1 MDMNGKMAD
10 GKPME
15 DASRERLYR
24 IGEIARLSGVSV
36 RMLRHYDALGLLRPR
51 GATEAGYRLY
61 DEAALNRLRRIAYL
75 RALDFPLRE
84 IARMLDGADDDAMT
98 ALRLHRALM
107 LKKRAQIDAI
117 LSRLDR
123 AVAGEMLE
131 GQWGADK
138 TVHEETEERAM
149 KEYEAVKQMYAE
161 EARERWGDTPAYEES
176 ERRRAARTK
185 EQENEALLEMD
196 AILAGFAAARTLPP
210 EGERAQALASQL
222 QAHITKWYYP
232 CTDEIFA
239 GLGAMYVQDERFT
252 KNIDRHGE
260 GTAAFMSR
268 TIAAYCEAQRGAK

>member
-1 MDMNGKMAD
+1 MDDDSRMAACN
-10 GKPME
+10 PAE
-15 DASRERLYR
+15 DASRGRMYR

-36 RMLRHYDALGLLRPR
+36 RMLRYYDALGLLRPR
-51 GATEAGYRLY
+51 GATQAGYRLY
-61 DEAALNRLRRIAYL
+61 DGAALNRLRRIVYL
-75 RALDFPLRE
+75 RALDFPLGE
-84 IARMLDGADDDAMT
+84 IARMLDGAEDDAMT
-98 ALRLHRALM
+98 AMRHHRALM

-123 AVAGEMLE
+123 AIAGEPLVQIQTKD
-131 GQWGADK
+131 G
-138 TVHEETEERAM
+138 TSHEETEERAM
-149 KEYEAVKQMYAE
+149 TEYEEVKQMYAE
-161 EARERWGDTPAYEES
+161 EARERWGGTSAYGES
-176 ERRRAARTK
+176 ERRRAARTE
-185 EQENEALLEMD
+185 EQEKEALLEMD

>member
-1 MDMNGKMAD
+1 M
-10 GKPME
+10 
-15 DASRERLYR
+15 YR
-24 IGEIARLSGVSV
+24 IGEIAQLSGVSV
-36 RMLRHYDALGLLRPR
+36 RMLRHYDALGLLKPR

-84 IARMLDGADDDAMT
+84 IARMLDGAEDDAMT
-98 ALRLHRALM
+98 ALRLHRELM
-107 LKKRAQIDAI
+107 VEKRARIDAI

-123 AVAGEMLE
+123 AMAGEPLRQIRNE
-131 GQWGADK
+131 DRTA
-138 TVHEETEERAM
+138 HEETEERAM
-149 KEYEAVKQMYAE
+149 TEYEEIKQMYAE
-161 EARERWGDTPAYEES
+161 EARERWGGTSAYGES

-210 EGERAQALASQL
+210 EGERAQALAARL

-268 TIAAYCEAQRGAK
+268 TIAAYCEAKREAK

>member
-1 MDMNGKMAD
+1 MDEGGRMAD
-10 GKPME
+10 GNFEK
-15 DASRERLYR
+15 DASRERRYR

-61 DEAALNRLRRIAYL
+61 DQAALNRLRRIAYL

-84 IARMLDGADDDAMT
+84 IARMLDGAEDDAMT
-98 ALRLHRALM
+98 ALRLHRELM
-107 LKKRAQIDAI
+107 LKKRARIDAI

-123 AVAGEMLE
+123 AIAGEPL
-131 GQWGADK
+131 GQILSAD
-138 TVHEETEERAM
+138 EETEERAM
-149 KEYEAVKQMYAE
+149 TEYKEIKQMYVE
-161 EARERWGDTPAYEES
+161 EARERWGGTAAYEQS

-210 EGERAQALASQL
+210 EGEQGQALAARL
-222 QAHITKWYYP
+222 QAHITRWYYP
-232 CTDEIFA
+232 CTDAIFA

-260 GTAAFMSR
+260 GTAAFVSR
-268 TIAAYCEAQRGAK
+268 AIAAYCEARCAKK